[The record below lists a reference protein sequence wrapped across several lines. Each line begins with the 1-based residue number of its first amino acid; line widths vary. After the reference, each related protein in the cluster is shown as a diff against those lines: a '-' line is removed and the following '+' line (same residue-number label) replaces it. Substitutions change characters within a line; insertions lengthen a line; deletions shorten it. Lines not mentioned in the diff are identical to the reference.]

1 MTNETKELL
10 DAFKAMFNAMEQRNR
25 EMIDAL
31 DTKIDR
37 VQQEVGNIKPT
48 IDGLDTKINSV
59 QQETGNIKTLIE
71 NTTNKN
77 IQILAEGYTSLSEK
91 VDAIKAETDKIPDL
105 CEKVELIEAVV
116 TDHSKRLN
124 KLA

>member
-1 MTNETKELL
+1 MTNEELL
-10 DAFKAMFNAMEQRNR
+10 QAVK

-48 IDGLDTKINSV
+48 IDGLDTKI
-59 QQETGNIKTLIE
+59 KTLIE

-77 IQILAEGYTSLSEK
+77 IQLLAEGYTSLSEK

>member
-10 DAFKAMFNAMEQRNR
+10 DAFKDMFNAMEQRNR
-25 EMIDAL
+25 EMINAL
-31 DTKIDR
+31 D
-37 VQQEVGNIKPT
+37 E
-48 IDGLDTKINSV
+48 KINSV
-59 QQETGNIKTLIE
+59 QQETGNIKALIE

-77 IQILAEGYTSLSEK
+77 IQLLAEGYTSLSEK

>member
-1 MTNETKELL
+1 MTNEELL
-10 DAFKAMFNAMEQRNR
+10 QAVK

-77 IQILAEGYTSLSEK
+77 IQLLAEG
-91 VDAIKAETDKIPDL
+91 
-105 CEKVELIEAVV
+105 
-116 TDHSKRLN
+116 
-124 KLA
+124 

>member
-10 DAFKAMFNAMEQRNR
+10 DAFKDMFNAMEQRNR
-25 EMIDAL
+25 EMINAL
-31 DTKIDR
+31 N
-37 VQQEVGNIKPT
+37 E
-48 IDGLDTKINSV
+48 KINSV
-59 QQETGNIKTLIE
+59 QQETVNIKALIE

-77 IQILAEGYTSLSEK
+77 IQLLAEGYTSLSEK

>member
-1 MTNETKELL
+1 MEMTNEELL
-10 DAFKAMFNAMEQRNR
+10 QAVK
-25 EMIDAL
+25 EMIGAL

-77 IQILAEGYTSLSEK
+77 IQLLAEGYTSLSEK

>member
-10 DAFKAMFNAMEQRNR
+10 DAFKDMFNAMEQRNR

-31 DTKIDR
+31 D
-37 VQQEVGNIKPT
+37 E
-48 IDGLDTKINSV
+48 KINSV
-59 QQETGNIKTLIE
+59 QQETGNIKALIE

-77 IQILAEGYTSLSEK
+77 IQLLAEGYTSLSEK